1 MAKLPAPVRFLTF
14 MQNQPAL
21 ETLDAFHQPCA
32 GLPLSVLR
40 QWFHGGGDTGLHWH
54 TNFWTLYCVMG
65 GRGIH
70 LINDHPY
77 PVARGDVYI
86 VPPGGVVS
94 YRDYSDLSALAF
106 SWTTELFLPHEWNA
120 LRALPGFWPL
130 MLPFDENDSRRNCRL
145 HLPPE
150 RFRGVE
156 ANAREIADELESGTA
171 AGGLLARGGLLR
183 ILVHLARWNAQHRN
197 SPTEPRPL
205 ESTESASAGAAR
217 EETAP
222 VFADVLRLIEE
233 RYAEPLTVPQLA
245 ARLFLSTG
253 AFNILFRRE
262 TGVSPAAYLRR
273 LRLDRAQ
280 TLLRES
286 DLTVAQ
292 VATQS
297 GFADAAHFSR
307 AFRAAFGSAP
317 REYRTQWK

>member
-1 MAKLPAPVRFLTF
+1 
-14 MQNQPAL
+14 MQNQPTP
-21 ETLDAFHQPCA
+21 ETLENFYRPCA
-32 GLPLSVLR
+32 GLPLIVLR
-40 QWFHGGGDTGLHWH
+40 QWFNGGGDTGLRWH

-70 LINDHPY
+70 LINEHPY

-86 VPPGGVVS
+86 VPPGGIVA

-130 MLPFDENDSRRNCRL
+130 MLPFEENNSRRNCRL

-156 ANAREIADELESGTA
+156 ANAREIADELETGTA

-183 ILVHLARWNAQHRN
+183 ILVHLARWNAQN
-197 SPTEPRPL
+197 TGTQEAELPL
-205 ESTESASAGAAR
+205 KNTAR

-262 TGVSPAAYLRR
+262 TDVSPAAYLRR

-286 DLTVAQ
+286 DESVAQ
-292 VATQS
+292 IAARS
-297 GFADAAHFSR
+297 GFGDAAHFSR
-307 AFRAAFGSAP
+307 AFRAAFGLSP
-317 REYRTQWK
+317 RQYREQWK